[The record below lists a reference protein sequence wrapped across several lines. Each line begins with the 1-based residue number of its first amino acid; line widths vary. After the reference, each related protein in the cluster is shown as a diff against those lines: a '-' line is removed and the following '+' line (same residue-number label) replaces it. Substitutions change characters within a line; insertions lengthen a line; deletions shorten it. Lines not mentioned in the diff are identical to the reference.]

1 MSTPDAA
8 LFAALSDPTR
18 LQLLDRLRAEPGQS
32 TSALTEGS
40 GVTRQAI
47 TKHLAVL
54 AEAGL
59 VRDVKQGRER
69 VWEVDTAPL
78 GAVTAWITALQS
90 TPRDEAAGVEAAPTA
105 PEPAPPA
112 TTTPDAPAATEPAH
126 SSPGVAGTEAS
137 AFTAPRKPASK
148 AGQVRRWRVP
158 R

>member
-8 LFAALSDPTR
+8 LFSALSDPTR

-40 GVTRQAI
+40 GVTRQAV

-54 AEAGL
+54 AEVGL

-90 TPRDEAAGVEAAPTA
+90 TARDEAAGVEAAPPA
-105 PEPAPPA
+105 SAPPA
-112 TTTPDAPAATEPAH
+112 TTTPDATATTEPAH

-148 AGQVRRWRVP
+148 PGQVRRWRVP

>member
-18 LQLLDRLRAEPGQS
+18 LQLLDRLRAQPGQS

-40 GVTRQAI
+40 GVTRQAV

-69 VWEVDTAPL
+69 VWEVDATPLAAIGAWVSGLTTA
-78 GAVTAWITALQS
+78 V
-90 TPRDEAAGVEAAPTA
+90 
-105 PEPAPPA
+105 
-112 TTTPDAPAATEPAH
+112 AATVEPEAQPAQEAQAAAQPEAEATPTSEPVH
-126 SSPGVAGTEAS
+126 ASPGVAGTEAS
-137 AFTAPRKPASK
+137 AFTAPRKPA
-148 AGQVRRWRVP
+148 ARPGQVRRWRVP

>member
-40 GVTRQAI
+40 GVTRQAV

-69 VWEVDTAPL
+69 VWEVDTTPL
-78 GAVTAWITALQS
+78 AAITAWVS
-90 TPRDEAAGVEAAPTA
+90 GFTPTVATTPPPEAEAQPEAA
-105 PEPAPPA
+105 APPA
-112 TTTPDAPAATEPAH
+112 PEATTASEPVHA
-126 SSPGVAGTEAS
+126 SPGVAGTEAS
-137 AFTAPRKPASK
+137 AFTAPRKPA
-148 AGQVRRWRVP
+148 ARPGQVRRWRVP

>member
-1 MSTPDAA
+1 MSTTDAA

-40 GVTRQAI
+40 GVTRQAV

-69 VWEVDTAPL
+69 VWEVDTTPL
-78 GAVTAWITALQS
+78 AAITAWVSGFTTS
-90 TPRDEAAGVEAAPTA
+90 VVTTPPLEAEAQPEAA
-105 PEPAPPA
+105 APPA
-112 TTTPDAPAATEPAH
+112 PEATPASEPLHA
-126 SSPGVAGTEAS
+126 SPGVAGTEAS
-137 AFTAPRKPASK
+137 AFTAPRKPA
-148 AGQVRRWRVP
+148 ARPGQVRRWRVP